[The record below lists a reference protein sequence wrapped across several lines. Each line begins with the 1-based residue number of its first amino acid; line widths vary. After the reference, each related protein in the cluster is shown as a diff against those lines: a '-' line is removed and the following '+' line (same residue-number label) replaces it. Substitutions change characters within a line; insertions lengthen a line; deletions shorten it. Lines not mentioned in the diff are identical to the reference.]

1 MRAIVA
7 SLCFAG
13 AILAQPAAG
22 LAGNPA
28 SEPITAASLAGD
40 YSVDGVNQKGVHYT
54 GQASIR
60 VNGRAV
66 DMTWELAGGQN
77 IEGHGSIDGSAV
89 VVQWGA
95 TDPVIYR
102 LGSADGM
109 LHGTWAKG
117 QGKEDLVPAVAPPA
131 DETPPS
137 GQTAAAPCQGKE
149 LACDLVGL
157 KPGNNLQN

>member
-13 AILAQPAAG
+13 VLLALPVVALADNSTPA
-22 LAGNPA
+22 
-28 SEPITAASLAGD
+28 PITAASLAGD
-40 YSVDGVNQKGVHYT
+40 YAVDGLNQKGVHYT

-60 VNGRAV
+60 VTGNVV
-66 DMTWELAGGQN
+66 DMTWELAGGQT
-77 IEGHGSIDGSAV
+77 IDGHGSINDNAV

-95 TDPVIYR
+95 AEPVIYR
-102 LGSADGM
+102 LGSADGV

-117 QGKEDLVPAVAPPA
+117 QGKEDLVPVSASPQ
-131 DETPPS
+131 DQTSPS